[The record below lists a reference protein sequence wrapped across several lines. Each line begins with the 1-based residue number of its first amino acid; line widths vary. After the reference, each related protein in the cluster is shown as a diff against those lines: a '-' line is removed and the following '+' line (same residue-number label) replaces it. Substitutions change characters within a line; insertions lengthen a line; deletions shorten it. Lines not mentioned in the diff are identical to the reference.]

1 MKLSNYPLSLTEV
14 EFRVSTNVLPKS
26 INSMRRHFFKI
37 FEEEDRQRGAPY
49 MVKSREIREDFHIQS
64 KPGQKPNLI
73 SGEIHVT
80 DGNLLSLLGIS
91 PTSPEENLS
100 VGVSVSTKI
109 DVDILPP
116 IFEKP
121 PLAPSR
127 VDWDEIPSEKEEVIK
142 EVEVETECEN
152 GIEAGDEAG
161 VLPANPE
168 PARTTERRVVRK
180 RVVRKKVAVRKQPEL
195 ITPTQKSSLP
205 DSFQTPTQRTSLE
218 QGTLRDFVKNNPN
231 CTVEEASK
239 YFSHREIQKQINRGR
254 IFSRHGRLS
263 L

>member
-26 INSMRRHFFKI
+26 IDSMRRHFFKI

-64 KPGQKPNLI
+64 KPGQKPNLMT
-73 SGEIHVT
+73 GEVHVT
-80 DGNLLSLLGIS
+80 DENLLSLLGIS
-91 PTSPEENLS
+91 STSPEESLS
-100 VGVSVSTKI
+100 VDVSVSTKI
-109 DVDILPP
+109 DADILPP

-121 PLAPSR
+121 PLEPSR
-127 VDWDEIPSEKEEVIK
+127 VEWDEIPSEKEEV
-142 EVEVETECEN
+142 VEEE
-152 GIEAGDEAG
+152 
-161 VLPANPE
+161 PQPE
-168 PARTTERRVVRK
+168 PTKVPRRRVVRK
-180 RVVRKKVAVRKQPEL
+180 RVVRKRVAVRKQPEL
-195 ITPTQKSSLP
+195 VTPTQKSSLP
-205 DSFQTPTQRTSLE
+205 DSFQTPTKRTSLE

-231 CTVEEASK
+231 CTIEEASK
-239 YFSHREIQKQINRGR
+239 YFSNREIQKQINRGR